1 MGPSMTVTTTIRTM
15 IRCVAGTA
23 LAALLAFPAMA
34 DSLPSP
40 EGPVLLTVE
49 GMIGTT
55 NAGAAAEF
63 DDAMLAALP
72 QVTFTTRTIW
82 TKDRDVTFSGPS
94 LASVLEAV
102 AAEGS
107 MVEARAI
114 NDYMVKFARSDLTE
128 TAPIVAN
135 RIDGQPFNVRA
146 NGPLWIVF
154 PYDAGP
160 EFQTELVYAQSI
172 WQLVHLKIGDE

>member
-1 MGPSMTVTTTIRTM
+1 MTVQTAFRAIF
-15 IRCVAGTA
+15 RCAAGAA
-23 LAALLAFPAMA
+23 LAALLAVPAMA

-49 GMIGTT
+49 GRIGNA
-55 NAGAAAEF
+55 NAGAKAEF
-63 DDAMLAALP
+63 DDAMLSALP
-72 QVTFTTRTIW
+72 QVTFTTQTIW
-82 TKDRDVTFSGPS
+82 TKDRAVTFSGPS
-94 LASVLEAV
+94 LAAVLQAV
-102 AAEGS
+102 DAQGNTI
-107 MVEARAI
+107 EARAI

-160 EFQTELVYAQSI
+160 EFQSELVYAQSI